1 MRETINDLLPFLD
14 RAWLW
19 LMVDSPLGNLEA
31 LGPAFVAFAVLIA
44 CLPLFV
50 VWPWRNF
57 RQANKTWV
65 KGYFLVGLFLG
76 VVASAAM
83 VGLIV
88 RFGPTAVGQGSLKF
102 LKELRAAQHRPG

>member
-1 MRETINDLLPFLD
+1 MREMINDILPFFD

-19 LMVDSPLGNLEA
+19 LMLDSPLGNLEA
-31 LGPAFVAFAVLIA
+31 LGPAAVAFAVLIA
-44 CLPLFV
+44 CLSLFV

-57 RQANKTWV
+57 RVASSTWV
-65 KGYFLVGLFLG
+65 KGYFLLGLFIG
-76 VVASAAM
+76 VIASAAM

-102 LKELRAAQHRPG
+102 MREFRAAQDRN